1 MMKIIR
7 DDYVTHLVIN
17 KSEVKEIRFLKD
29 KKMKMSEWYEKTK
42 ADCLINGALFN
53 PDGTPIENYIS
64 DYIVYSKSDWAVD
77 GVSVT
82 DNIIEFGKPKG
93 RDFISGFPCLVPK
106 ININI
111 GNSLSGANPRSV
123 FSINN
128 NEILLTT
135 VDGRQNGRG
144 MVITQLAYYMSM
156 MGVTHSINLDG
167 GGSTRMMFKGEV
179 LNKPTEDRAVSNVI
193 AIWLKD
199 EKKDGDKKVKICL
212 DYGHNNSGWDT
223 GASYYGYKEQDI
235 TFSIGKLVKAGL
247 ERHGVQIIETRPT
260 KETNLG
266 YNLNSSLNERVKI
279 ANSNKVDYCV
289 SIHTNA
295 NTNTTANG
303 TETYIIGKGGQ
314 AEKLAEKVNTAL
326 VKEIG
331 TYNRGVKVQNLAI
344 VRDTNMPAI
353 LIECAFLSNQND
365 CNILINRQQDIA
377 NGIIKGVCQHLG
389 IEYKNVDEAPVKQ
402 PNKYSYDN
410 TVNALIEKGITDI
423 ANMAY
428 WEKCLD
434 GREPLDK
441 DNVRVIF
448 DRLLKEV

>member
-1 MMKIIR
+1 M
-7 DDYVTHLVIN
+7 
-17 KSEVKEIRFLKD
+17 
-29 KKMKMSEWYEKTK
+29 
-42 ADCLINGALFN
+42 
-53 PDGTPIENYIS
+53 
-64 DYIVYSKSDWAVD
+64 
-77 GVSVT
+77 
-82 DNIIEFGKPKG
+82 
-93 RDFISGFPCLVPK
+93 
-106 ININI
+106 
-111 GNSLSGANPRSV
+111 
-123 FSINN
+123 
-128 NEILLTT
+128 
-135 VDGRQNGRG
+135 
-144 MVITQLAYYMSM
+144 
-156 MGVTHSINLDG
+156 
-167 GGSTRMMFKGEV
+167 
-179 LNKPTEDRAVSNVI
+179 
-193 AIWLKD
+193 
-199 EKKDGDKKVKICL
+199 KICL

-295 NTNTTANG
+295 HTNTTANG

-353 LIECAFLSNQND
+353 LIEVAFLSNQND
-365 CNILINRQQDIA
+365 CNILVNRQQDIA
-377 NGIIKGVCQHLG
+377 NGIVKGVLKHLG
-389 IEYKNVDEAPVKQ
+389 IEYKSPK
-402 PNKYSYDN
+402 NKYSYDN

-423 ANMAY
+423 ANMAH
-428 WEKCLD
+428 WEMCLD
-434 GREPLDK
+434 GRKPLNK
-441 DNVRVIF
+441 DEVRIIF
-448 DRLLKEV
+448 DRLLAKI